1 MNATIVPEMN
11 IPNMDTYWS
20 ILKNLSSDMKLE
32 LISRLSKSLLSKD
45 QSIDDNWASQ
55 FAGEW
60 KDSRSAESII
70 EDIRNSRTIAELK
83 YGAYKSDRI
92 KENLDLIDRFI
103 RLINIVPFTDS
114 IEFYAQEK
122 NRLRSLGVSIEDFD
136 LLIGSAAC
144 SGNLILVTDNVK
156 HFANIKGLAIENWV
170 KR

>member
-1 MNATIVPEMN
+1 MV
-11 IPNMDTYWS
+11 
-20 ILKNLSSDMKLE
+20 
-32 LISRLSKSLLSKD
+32 
-45 QSIDDNWASQ
+45 
-55 FAGEW
+55 
-60 KDSRSAESII
+60 
-70 EDIRNSRTIAELK
+70 
-83 YGAYKSDRI
+83 RI
-92 KENLDLIDRFI
+92 KVTALKKNLDLINRFI

-122 NRLRSLGVSIEDFD
+122 NRLRSLGISIEDFD

>member
-55 FAGEW
+55 FVGEW

-70 EDIRNSRTIAELK
+70 EDIRNSRTSNREIEL
-83 YGAYKSDRI
+83 
-92 KENLDLIDRFI
+92 
-103 RLINIVPFTDS
+103 
-114 IEFYAQEK
+114 
-122 NRLRSLGVSIEDFD
+122 
-136 LLIGSAAC
+136 
-144 SGNLILVTDNVK
+144 
-156 HFANIKGLAIENWV
+156 
-170 KR
+170 